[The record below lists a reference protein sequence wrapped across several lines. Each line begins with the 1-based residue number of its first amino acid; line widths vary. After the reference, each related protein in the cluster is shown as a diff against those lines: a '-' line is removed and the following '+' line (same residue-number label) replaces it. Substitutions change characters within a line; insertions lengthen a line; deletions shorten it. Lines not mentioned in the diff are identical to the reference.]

1 MAELRQHLNVSQRQ
15 QQVIQPAMLQLVK
28 FLLLNRLELKE
39 ALAEEMKENPAL
51 EEQEPSGMTEG
62 EETDA
67 RRDVSAER
75 IAADSQEP
83 SLATKDAPENPFD
96 DIDFSAWDAYLDTGY
111 RSPREMETI
120 ELPAFENNLTRPANL
135 TDHLEWQLGSLPLRP
150 EVRAA
155 AEEVIGN
162 LDENGRLSATEDEML
177 GIASVEKPEPVVAT
191 STHEPFDLASAITDE
206 IPVRSILAQDRPALA
221 APAASAPT
229 RGFSREDLREAIALV
244 QSLDPTGVGAR
255 DLRECL
261 LLQLAARRRAQGL
274 AGDADSVLDDATI
287 MVEQHWEHLQQS
299 KFKETAKAMGRSVE
313 AIMVARELIRKLDPM
328 PGLRYNSSEARV
340 IEPDVDIVKIGS
352 EYVLLMND
360 DDVPQLRINP
370 AYRRLMTKD
379 ADKDTRTYLKDKY
392 RSAEQLIKNIEQRK
406 QTILRVCHCVVERQR
421 DFLDLGLDHL
431 RPMMIKEV
439 AEEIGVHPSTVSRA
453 VDGKY
458 VHTPQG
464 VFELRY
470 FFSESVGGEM
480 GGTIPLVV
488 LKRMVKK
495 MIDEEDS
502 AQPLTD
508 EQICDMLTAKGVSV
522 TRRTVAKYREDMRI
536 PSTHQRRRK
545 P

>member
-177 GIASVEKPEPVVAT
+177 GIASVEKPEPVAAT
-191 STHEPFDLASAITDE
+191 SPHQPFDLASAITDE